1 MMKILVPAILCF
13 ILCYGC
19 TAKKKTRPLE
29 VNKMK
34 VIMWDL
40 IKAGEWYNN
49 ILVKDSAAN
58 KKKTDARLFAQVFA
72 IHGVTSV
79 QYYDSYRYY
88 EAHPLQFRV
97 LVDSVDAYG
106 NREKTAIFE
115 RQNHGQ
121 AR

>member
-1 MMKILVPAILCF
+1 MMKLPVVFVLSF

-19 TAKKKTRPLE
+19 ATKKQTRPLE

-34 VIMWDL
+34 MIMWDL

-49 ILVKDSAAN
+49 ILVKDSTAS
-58 KKKTDARLFAQVFA
+58 KKKTDTRLFAQVFA